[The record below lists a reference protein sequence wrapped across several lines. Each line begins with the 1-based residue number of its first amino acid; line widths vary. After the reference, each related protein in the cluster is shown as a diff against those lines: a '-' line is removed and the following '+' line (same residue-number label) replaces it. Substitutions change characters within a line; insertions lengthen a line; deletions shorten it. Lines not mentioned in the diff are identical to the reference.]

1 MSRQTGVV
9 FHMLSMLP
17 EIGRVGL
24 TAVADS
30 HAEADA
36 LYRRTIAV
44 LDEEAAKAL
53 ADPGLPK
60 S

>member
-1 MSRQTGVV
+1 
-9 FHMLSMLP
+9 MLSMLP

-60 S
+60 T